1 MKKLLWHFYVKKMY
15 LYGFSSQIRQFNP
28 KKVVLLQIKIEFK
41 TKA

>member
-1 MKKLLWHFYVKKMY
+1 MKKLLRHFCVKKMY
-15 LYGFSSQIRQFNP
+15 LYGFSRLIRQFNP